1 MRKIILF
8 FIDITLLYSSLL
20 AMLAIR
26 YDVNFTEEYQL
37 HVIPFSIIF
46 LIWFIVFYIASLY
59 DPRTLRNGIFFYTRL
74 FKSITVATVISTS
87 FFYLIPYFGI
97 TPKTNL
103 ALFIG
108 IFAGLEFII
117 RSLFNSVVET
127 KFRKLT
133 LIVGN
138 NDQARELATFITEH
152 PQLGYMLKEVIDSQD
167 VFLLTEALKDP
178 DLDTI
183 VISSDA
189 YHLSEITDIFY
200 NALGK
205 KINFYSL
212 ATFYERLTGRVP
224 LGAIDQIW
232 FLENLSEGNKRAYET
247 LKRIGDISLGLILG
261 LCSLVVY
268 PFVLLAIQISSP
280 GPVFYTQVRIG
291 RLGKPFKMFKFRT
304 MVPDAEA
311 NTGAIWTQEGDNRIT
326 GLGRFLRRTRID
338 ELPQLWNII
347 RGDMSLV
354 GPRAERPE
362 FHETLKREVPF
373 YKERYLIKP
382 GLSGWAQINF
392 HYGSSVADAAEKLK
406 YDLYY
411 IKNRSFFLDLGII
424 LKTIRTVLSQAGK

>member
-8 FIDITLLYSSLL
+8 FIDIALLYGSLL

-26 YDVNFTEEYQL
+26 YDVNFYEEYQL
-37 HVIPFSIIF
+37 HTVPFSIIF
-46 LIWFIVFYIASLY
+46 LIWLVVFYIGSLY
-59 DPRTLRNGIFFYTRL
+59 DPRTLRNGIFFYSRL
-74 FKSITVATVISTS
+74 FESITVATVISTS
-87 FFYLIPYFGI
+87 FFYLIPFFGI
-97 TPKTNL
+97 APKTNL
-103 ALFIG
+103 VLFIA
-108 IFAGLEFII
+108 IFAISEFVI
-117 RSLFNSVVET
+117 RSLFNNVVKT

-133 LIVGN
+133 LIVGD
-138 NDQARELATFITEH
+138 NDQARELTEFIKDN
-152 PQLGYMLKEVIDSQD
+152 PQLGYTLKEIIDSRD
-167 VFLLTEALKDP
+167 ASLLAEALKDRL
-178 DLDTI
+178 LDTI

-212 ATFYERLTGRVP
+212 TTFYERLTGRVP

-247 LKRIGDISLGLILG
+247 LKRLGDFVFGLIFG
-261 LCSLVVY
+261 ICSLVVY

-291 RLGKPFKMFKFRT
+291 QLGKPFRMIKFRT
-304 MVPDAEA
+304 MVPNAEA
-311 NTGAIWTQEGDNRIT
+311 KTGAVWTQEGDSRIT
-326 GLGRFLRRTRID
+326 RLGRFLRRTRID
-338 ELPQLWNII
+338 ELPQLWNIVK
-347 RGDMSLV
+347 GDMSLV

-362 FHETLKREVPF
+362 FHETLNREVPF

-424 LKTIRTVLSQAGK
+424 LKTIRTALSQAGK